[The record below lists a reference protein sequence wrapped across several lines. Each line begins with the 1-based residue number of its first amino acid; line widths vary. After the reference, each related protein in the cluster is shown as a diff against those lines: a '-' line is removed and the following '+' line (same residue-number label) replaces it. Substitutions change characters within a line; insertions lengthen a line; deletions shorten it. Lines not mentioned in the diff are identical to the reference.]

1 MDRWIG
7 RWLMVV
13 GVIHM
18 PVALIV
24 HRAAWQDIAGA
35 GFFNVVRGHVDRGQ
49 AAWFMIAGL
58 LLLLLGAALDSAE
71 KAQAQLPLV
80 VGIAMLLTACCV
92 LVLMPK
98 SGTWLLLPPA
108 FALIAR
114 SIQPVPW

>member
-7 RWLMVV
+7 RWLV
-13 GVIHM
+13 GVGLIHM

-58 LLLLLGAALDSAE
+58 LLLLLGAVIDALE
-71 KAQAQLPLV
+71 KAQAQLPLGL
-80 VGIAMLLTACCV
+80 GIAMLLTACCV

-114 SIQPVPW
+114 GLQPQPW